1 MQLLLLLLL
10 SLQVPLVA
18 SQTACGVTHGSNCT
32 DPSAPCCSKYSYCG
46 NTPLYCGTSSC
57 QPDYSVSG
65 ACGTNTSSSSAPAPA
80 NLAVTP
86 AAPGPSSTA
95 ALLGRCGIDPSNRST
110 NYGKC
115 QFTNYCCSPFGYCG
129 IDEAHCV
136 GCQKD
141 FGYCPAVCDPAKP
154 CGALG
159 WTTLILSVLSLPFT
173 VGSLIFQLYKYFRPD
188 PKESRYEDIKLQNL

>member
-1 MQLLLLLLL
+1 MKFIQVFLLL
-10 SLQVPLVA
+10 SLVPLVS
-18 SQTACGVTHGSNCT
+18 SQTACGVTQGSNCT

-46 NTPLYCGTSSC
+46 NTSLYCGTSSC
-57 QPDYSVSG
+57 QPDYSIAG
-65 ACGTNTSSSSAPAPA
+65 ACDANTSSAPAPA

-86 AAPGPSSTA
+86 AAPGPTSTA
-95 ALLGRCGIDPSNRST
+95 LGRCGIDPSNHSM
-110 NYGKC
+110 NNGKC

-129 IDEAHCV
+129 IDQAHCV

-159 WTTLILSVLSLPFT
+159 WTTLVVSVLSLPVA
-173 VGSLIFQLYKYFRPD
+173 VGSLIFQVYKYFRPD
-188 PKESRYEDIKLQNL
+188 PKEYKDIKLQNL